1 MSAETTKPELDF
13 KNYGWRVTFAGM
25 GINLA
30 LGILYTWSVISKHI
44 PEEWGWDEG
53 DKSLPYMVACLIFSL
68 VMVPAGRMQD
78 KFGPRMVATIGGILV
93 GIGFVLASMTT
104 SLVVFVIGFGVLA
117 GAGIGFGYASATP
130 PAVKWF
136 PPAKTGLIAGIVV
149 SGFGLASVYAAPLS
163 RWLIITWGFGTAIL
177 TLGIAFLVVV
187 VSLAQLL
194 RAPHKVL
201 QFIQEYGEVGRL
213 KQTAMAREKA
223 EAEGRELTLDKKE
236 DFTPAEIL
244 RTKQFYLL
252 WFMYACGAGAGLM
265 VISKLAAIAD
275 KQVGISLG
283 FVLVAV
289 LAVGNG
295 GGRIIAGMLS
305 DKIGRKATMIICFVF
320 QAGLILL
327 LSRATS
333 DNILGTIPTMSL
345 ISALIGANYGANLAL
360 FPSITKDFFG
370 LKNFGMNYGLVF
382 TSWGVGGF
390 MLAYLAGQMYL
401 KHNTFAYAYYGASTL
416 LILAAITAIFLKPPH
431 YTVAAA

>member
-1 MSAETTKPELDF
+1 MNAETTKSELEF

-78 KFGPRMVATIGGILV
+78 KFGPKRVATIGGILV
-93 GIGFVLASMTT
+93 GLGFILASMTT
-104 SLVVFVIGFGVLA
+104 SLAVFVIGFGVVA

-163 RWLIITWGFGTAIL
+163 RWLIITCGFKTAIL
-177 TLGIAFLVVV
+177 ILGIAFMVVV
-187 VSLAQLL
+187 VSLAQLM
-194 RAPHKVL
+194 RSPHKVL
-201 QFIQEYGEVGRL
+201 QFIQGYGEAGRL
-213 KQTAMAREKA
+213 KQQTMASDKA
-223 EAEGRELTLDKKE
+223 EAEGRQLSVDNKE
-236 DFTPAEIL
+236 YFDTKEMR
-244 RTKQFYLL
+244 RTQQFYLL
-252 WFMYACGAGAGLM
+252 WFMYACGAAAGLM
-265 VISKLAAIAD
+265 VMSKLAAIAD

-305 DKIGRKATMIICFVF
+305 DKIGRKATMMICFVF
-320 QAGLILL
+320 QAVLIFL

-333 DNILGTIPTMSL
+333 ENSLGTIPTMAI
-345 ISALIGANYGANLAL
+345 ISALIGANYGANLSL

-390 MLAYLAGQMYL
+390 MLAYLAGRMYQV
-401 KHNTFAYAYYGASTL
+401 HQTFAYAYYGASTL

-431 YTVAAA
+431 HKI